1 MKSNVCKIENGVN
14 DLQAILKESERVAV
28 FNGLNHKQTLHL
40 RLLCEEMD
48 GMLPKIIDDFDGD
61 FWIEF
66 ENGECK
72 INVSIVFAGFTPEKK
87 QELINVAKNKK
98 NAAAV
103 GIVGKIRCAIE
114 EFFLRSGASAQPYDM
129 TTGFYALSGGNVAGA
144 DYYLWGL
151 TQYKSSVKQEENAEQ
166 WDELEKSII
175 ASLADDVIVGVKGKK
190 ANIVIVKRFN

>member
-14 DLQAILKESERVAV
+14 DLQAILKESEKVAL
-28 FNGLNHKQTLHL
+28 FNGLTHKQTLHL

-48 GMLPKIIDDFDGD
+48 GMLPNVIDDFDGD

-66 ENGECK
+66 EDGVCK
-72 INVSIVFAGFTPEKK
+72 INATIRFAEFTQEKK
-87 QELINVAKNKK
+87 KELISIAKNKK

-114 EFFLRSGASAQPYDM
+114 EFFLRGEQAQPYDM
-129 TTGFYALSGGNVAGA
+129 TTGLYVYSAGNIVGG
-144 DYYLWGL
+144 DYCLWGL
-151 TQYKSSVKQEENAEQ
+151 SQYRTSVKKEEKAEE

-175 ASLADDVIVGVKGKK
+175 ASLADDVIVGVKGKQ

>member
-14 DLQAILKESERVAV
+14 DLQAILKESVKVAV
-28 FNGLNHKQTLHL
+28 FNGLTHKQTLHL

-48 GMLPKIIDDFDGD
+48 GMLPNVIDDFDGE

-66 ENGECK
+66 EDGVCK
-72 INVSIVFAGFTPEKK
+72 INASIRLAEFSVEKK
-87 QELINVAKNKK
+87 KELINIASNKK

-114 EFFLRSGASAQPYDM
+114 EFFLRGEPVQPYDM
-129 TTGFYALSGGNVAGA
+129 TTGLYVYSAGNIVGG
-144 DYYLWGL
+144 DYCLWGL
-151 TQYKSSVKQEENAEQ
+151 SQYRTSIKQEEKAEE

-175 ASLADDVIVGVKGKK
+175 ASLADDVIVGVKGKQ

>member
-14 DLQAILKESERVAV
+14 DLQAILKESEKVAA
-28 FNGLNHKQTLHL
+28 FNGLTHKQTLHL

-48 GMLPKIIDDFDGD
+48 GMLPNVIDDFDGE

-66 ENGECK
+66 EDGVCK
-72 INVSIVFAGFTPEKK
+72 INASIRLAEFSVEKK
-87 QELINVAKNKK
+87 KELINISKNKK

-103 GIVGKIRCAIE
+103 GIVSKIRCAIE
-114 EFFLRSGASAQPYDM
+114 DFFLRGTPAQPYDM
-129 TTGFYALSGGNVAGA
+129 TTGLYVYSAGNIVGG
-144 DYYLWGL
+144 DYCLWGL
-151 TQYKSSVKQEENAEQ
+151 SQYRTSVKQEEKAEA

-175 ASLADDVIVGVKGKK
+175 ASLADDVIVGVKGKQ